1 MSDADPSLGSGID
14 EMPAPPPAQH
24 GRWRRFGPLLSK
36 IALELFIVFV
46 GVSAAF
52 AVENY
57 RDVRA
62 QHERRQVVYRALD
75 RELRQMAET
84 HGPILQRQMTEQLAA
99 WDSALVK
106 GEKPLPPVFRIR
118 DAERP
123 PTGVWDA
130 AVATGTIELI
140 DPELMFELA
149 RFYTRAETV
158 GDLYQRYSTAAQVSV
173 WSRVDEGRSAF
184 WQPDGQLRPEIKTHV
199 QRLRDFRDMQGKQVQ
214 GAVNLRKKL
223 KKAAGA

>member
-24 GRWRRFGPLLSK
+24 GRWSRFGPLLSK

-106 GEKPLPPVFRIR
+106 GEKPLPP
-118 DAERP
+118 D
-123 PTGVWDA
+123 
-130 AVATGTIELI
+130 
-140 DPELMFELA
+140 
-149 RFYTRAETV
+149 
-158 GDLYQRYSTAAQVSV
+158 
-173 WSRVDEGRSAF
+173 
-184 WQPDGQLRPEIKTHV
+184 
-199 QRLRDFRDMQGKQVQ
+199 
-214 GAVNLRKKL
+214 
-223 KKAAGA
+223 